1 MAVKIRALIFA
12 TLRRMTGLLLLILAF
27 LGCYRLAVFKNNLLH
42 PLILFALFLLKIT
55 VGGILVWIYTYYYTD
70 PAAADIY
77 KYLNDAKYI
86 HKGLSQNPVG
96 YLKVLFGAYG
106 NDFELCM
113 LLRKTAYWYLYGS
126 SNLINDGRL
135 MIRYHLLLLPLTGG
149 KIFTHLALLNF
160 WAFAGQTALC
170 NLFIKIRPNHR
181 LQAVIAAYLVP
192 SVLFWTSGML
202 KEGMLIGFFGFLLYS
217 LHAAFTRFSMAS
229 LPGMMMYGT
238 GLFFSKFYVL
248 ILLVASLPVL
258 FFLKLIRHRNLA
270 YLLILLFYAGAYFLT
285 QPRWIGTIMNKQHEF
300 NNATMG
306 NLFVKSETDTFRAD
320 IDLAKPLMRT
330 FPGDTVSFS
339 SSLLVKRFVKLADS
353 DSTRLIKDKK
363 YVLLM
368 ITEKAGS
375 WVLIPACNAHLG
387 SFLGHAPQYLFNALL
402 RPNLREIK
410 NAMQWMPAL
419 ENLLMTLLFAYVAL
433 FHTKIPLSDM
443 EIYLWIFAMFLL
455 LTAGAVTP
463 VLGALVR
470 YKVPAL
476 PMLWWSLFCRT
487 KKIPPYGRDS

>member
-1 MAVKIRALIFA
+1 
-12 TLRRMTGLLLLILAF
+12 LRRMIWLLLLICTF
-27 LGCYRLAVFKNNLLH
+27 LGCYRLAVFRENPLH
-42 PLILFALFLLKIT
+42 PLILFAIFLLKIT
-55 VGGILVWIYTYYYTD
+55 VGGMLVWIYTFYYTD
-70 PAAADIY
+70 PNSADIY

-86 HKGLSQNPVG
+86 HKGLSQNTIG
-96 YLKVLFGAYG
+96 YLKVLSGTYG
-106 NDFELCM
+106 SDFELCM
-113 LLRKTAYWYLYGS
+113 LLRKTEYWYLYGS

-149 KIFTHLALLNF
+149 KIFTHLLLLNF

-170 NLFIKIRPNHR
+170 NLFVKIRPNHR
-181 LQAVIAAYLVP
+181 IEAVIAAYLIP

-217 LHAAFTRFSMAS
+217 LHAAFTRFRIAS
-229 LPGMMMYGT
+229 LFGIAVFGT

-258 FFLKLIRHRNLA
+258 FFLKLFQNRNLA
-270 YLLILLFYAGAYFLT
+270 YLLMLLFYAGAYFLT
-285 QPRWIGTIMNKQHEF
+285 QPRWIGTIIHKQHEF

-320 IDLAKPLMRT
+320 IDLARPLMRT
-330 FPGDTVSFS
+330 FAGDTVTFS
-339 SSLLVKRFVKLADS
+339 SPVLVKRFVNLADADTTHLLS
-353 DSTRLIKDKK
+353 EKK

-375 WVLIPACNAHLG
+375 WILIPACNAHPG
-387 SFLGHAPQYLFNALL
+387 SFLGHAPEYLFNALL
-402 RPNLREIK
+402 RPNLREVK
-410 NAMQWMPAL
+410 NTMQWMPAM
-419 ENLLMTLLFAYVAL
+419 ENILMTLLFAFVVL
-433 FHTKIPLSDM
+433 FHKKIPLPDM
-443 EIYLWIFAMFLL
+443 EVYFWFFAIFLL
-455 LTAGAVTP
+455 LTAGSVTP

-476 PMLWWSLFCRT
+476 PLLWWSLFCRA
-487 KKIPPYGRDS
+487 KKILPFGQDS